1 MTEIPKGFLVFNA
14 ISKNEIEYLLK
25 ESEPSNRHSYLEILI
40 PSPYSE
46 PHSGIFNSFHFN
58 NLSFCIS
65 MNFSAE
71 KTSCFLEIF
80 KYLFSYSITSRLPEK
95 KSFEIFKKLLL
106 KHSVQRSPYSIAV
119 FTCPDVKKITDFALI
134 TFFRHYSL
142 YQYSFIPNC
151 NLALK
156 NVNRFEGNFPVVL
169 RLDEGSEIVPET
181 IPALDE
187 FIIKPVIEEPPL
199 ELNSDEEEAL
209 ITDPLQY
216 LLDKEMKLIKLEL
229 EEKIKK
235 QDEDFF
241 SKLEIF
247 KK

>member
-1 MTEIPKGFLVFNA
+1 MTEIPKGFLVFNS
-14 ISKNEIEYLLK
+14 ISKTEIEYLLQDPN
-25 ESEPSNRHSYLEILI
+25 PSSRQSYLESLI
-40 PSPYSE
+40 TSPYSE
-46 PHSGIFNSFHFN
+46 PHSEIFNSFHFN
-58 NLSFCIS
+58 NLSFCMS

-71 KTSCFLEIF
+71 KTSCLLEIF
-80 KYLFSYSITSRLPEK
+80 KYLFTYSLTSRLQEQ

-119 FTCPDVKKITDFALI
+119 FTCPEVRKITDFALI

-142 YQYSFIPNC
+142 YEYSFVPNC

-156 NVNRFEGNFPVVL
+156 NVNRFEGHFPVVL

-187 FIIKPVIEEPPL
+187 FVIKPVIEEPPR

-216 LLDKEMKLIKLEL
+216 LLDKEMKLIRLEL
-229 EEKIKK
+229 DEKIKK
-235 QDEDFF
+235 QDEEFF